1 MTWSQTVVPS
11 EPAAA
16 LCKPAA
22 RNAAQHARTTNT
34 CFVISASF
42 RMALSF
48 PGRFVTGHRSSSA
61 GLPLGYRATTVSAV
75 LRYGILGPVEAS
87 GEDGAVRLGAP
98 RQRATLALLLLN
110 ANSVVSI
117 ERLADSLYAGRPP
130 VTAVTQ
136 VHRHVSELRKA
147 LGAEAIETQGSGY
160 MMRVGPQELDLTRFE
175 RACVDASDRLARG
188 DADRAAG
195 MFRDALALWRGAPLV
210 ELADNPA
217 AAPQI
222 RRLEELRLA
231 AHERL
236 LEAELALGRH
246 GEVIGSLEQLVAE
259 NPLRESLR
267 RLQILALY
275 RAGRQSEALEVF
287 RQVRSEL
294 VESFGLEPSSTLRE
308 LELAILRQDPTLEL
322 PATPGRSPD
331 LTRAVLVSAS
341 DDAALGRLLPL
352 AEPLTA
358 SQELIVAR
366 LVETENELGAAA
378 ATTNARCGLLGRSV
392 RVAVF
397 TSTEPPED
405 SARLADSHDVH
416 LVLVDA
422 PPGIEG
428 DRVPSDLR
436 ALFERS
442 PADVGVVVGEPGVD
456 GDLFVQ
462 FGGGEHDW
470 AALELGAL
478 LAAAS
483 GMPLTLVG
491 TRADSGTGR
500 RDASRL
506 LAHAGLAAQRVAGVE
521 TRPLLAD
528 PSSAGLVRAIVGA
541 RAVVAGVSESWQRS
555 GVGETRRA
563 LLGAGVC
570 VVLVHRGPRPGLLA
584 PRDDLTRFT
593 WTLDY
598 LQADSLRPT

>member
-1 MTWSQTVVPS
+1 V
-11 EPAAA
+11 
-16 LCKPAA
+16 
-22 RNAAQHARTTNT
+22 
-34 CFVISASF
+34 
-42 RMALSF
+42 
-48 PGRFVTGHRSSSA
+48 
-61 GLPLGYRATTVSAV
+61 
-75 LRYGILGPVEAS
+75 RYGILGPVEAV
-87 GEDGAVRLGAP
+87 GEDGEVPLGAA

-117 ERLADSLYAGRPP
+117 DRLADSLYAGRPP

-136 VHRHVSELRKA
+136 VHRQVSELRKA

-160 MMRVGPQELDLTRFE
+160 VMHVGPQDLDLTRFE
-175 RACVDASDRLARG
+175 RACLDAADERARG
-188 DADRAAG
+188 DVARAADL
-195 MFRDALALWRGAPLV
+195 FRDGLALWRGAPLP

-217 AAPQI
+217 AVPHI

-236 LEAELALGRH
+236 LEVELALGRQV
-246 GEVIGSLEQLVAE
+246 EVAAALEQLVAE
-259 NPLRESLR
+259 NPLDESLR

-275 RAGRQSEALEVF
+275 RSGRQAEALEVF

-294 VESFGLEPSSTLRE
+294 IESFGIEPSTGLRE
-308 LELAILRQDPTLEL
+308 LELAVLRQDPSLDA
-322 PATPGRSPD
+322 PAAADRADEPAP
-331 LTRAVLVSAS
+331 AVLLSAS
-341 DDAALGRLLPL
+341 YDAGLDRLLTL
-352 AEPLTA
+352 AEPLAA
-358 SQELIVAR
+358 SRELILAR
-366 LVETENELGAAA
+366 LVETEDELGAAA
-378 ATTNARCGLLGRSV
+378 AATNARSGALGRPA

-397 TSTEPPED
+397 TSTDPPED
-405 SARLADSHDVH
+405 TARLADSHDVH

-422 PPGIEG
+422 QAGLDGEH
-428 DRVPSDLR
+428 VPADLG

-442 PADVGVVVGEPGVD
+442 PADVGVVAGDPHGDGGV
-456 GDLFVQ
+456 FVP

-483 GMPLTLVG
+483 GQPLTLVG
-491 TRADSGTGR
+491 TRADPRTGR

-506 LAHAGLAAQRVAGVE
+506 LAHAGLAAQRIAGIE

-528 PSSAGLVRAIVGA
+528 PSAPGFVDALAGAG
-541 RAVVAGVSESWQRS
+541 AVVAGVSESWRRS
-555 GVGETRRA
+555 GIGEARQA
-563 LLGAGVC
+563 LLRAGVG

-598 LQADSLRPT
+598 LQADSF